1 MALNPFSLQSIKIN
15 HRHTDIHATHFQTVI
30 KWTNN
35 KSFHQFCKI
44 WLPFIC
50 VSMWNSLKFKP
61 MFDFSGYYFVVNIL
75 FPRFPLGFFV
85 QQMDYF
91 TYPLVYGIKMANF
104 SYLSSHKIVRTSEV
118 ISIKQSESHVFLS
131 FSSLIKVSSDFYVRS
146 NE

>member
-50 VSMWNSLKFKP
+50 ISMWNSLKFKP
-61 MFDFSGYYFVVNIL
+61 MFDFWLL
-75 FPRFPLGFFV
+75 FRCKHSIFPISSLFFFV

>member
-1 MALNPFSLQSIKIN
+1 MALNPFSIQSIKIN
-15 HRHTDIHATHFQTVI
+15 HRHTHAPHFQTVI

-50 VSMWNSLKFKP
+50 VSMENSLKFKP

-75 FPRFPLGFFV
+75 FSQFPLCFSV
-85 QQMDYF
+85 HQMDYF
-91 TYPLVYGIKMANF
+91 AYPLVHGIKMANF
-104 SYLSSHKIVRTSEV
+104 SYLSSHKIVRTFEV

-131 FSSLIKVSSDFYVRS
+131 LLVAW
-146 NE
+146 